1 MPRILLV
8 EDDPDV
14 RVLME
19 HVLIAERY
27 QVDAVATVASG
38 CMLLGRGR
46 YDLVLTDGRLP
57 DGSGIDVA
65 DEAVRRGMHAIV
77 VTAYAFQ
84 FPQRDLAR
92 YDLLLKPVR
101 PAELLEAV
109 RRAVGQPSGSVAP
122 TAGT

>member
-14 RVLME
+14 RVLMQ

-27 QVDAVATVASG
+27 QVDAVATAASG
-38 CMLLGRGR
+38 CMLLARGP

-57 DGSGIDVA
+57 DGSGIAVA
-65 DEAVRRGMHAIV
+65 EDATRRGTQAIV

-84 FPQRDLAR
+84 IPQHDLAR
-92 YDLLLKPVR
+92 YELLLKPVR

-109 RRAVGQPSGSVAP
+109 RRAVGQPSASTPITRV
-122 TAGT
+122 